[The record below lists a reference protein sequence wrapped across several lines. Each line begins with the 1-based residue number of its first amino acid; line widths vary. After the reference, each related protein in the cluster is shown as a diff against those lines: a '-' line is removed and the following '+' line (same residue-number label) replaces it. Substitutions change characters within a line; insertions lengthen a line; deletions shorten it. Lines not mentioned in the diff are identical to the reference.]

1 MSVLILAEHDGKQI
15 KTSTR
20 QAIGAA
26 QFWQQD
32 ITLLLVGDQLQS
44 VIEAAQQLAGVSNVL
59 VAEAPHFA
67 KPLAEDIAP
76 LLVALGKQH
85 NVILA
90 AHTAFAK
97 NSLPRAAALL
107 DVAMISD
114 VLEIQANNT
123 YVRPIYAGN
132 LLATVQ
138 SSDTVQVLTIR
149 GSRFKAIAN
158 RSEGTASVQRLEL
171 PAANTSARWISE
183 AHNHSTRPELSNAR
197 VVVSGGRSLGSA
209 ERFNAVL
216 DPLAQKLTAAIGATR
231 AAVDAGYAPN
241 ELQVGQTGTIVAP
254 DLYIALGISG
264 AVQHTA
270 GMKDSKVI
278 VAVNLDPDAAIFQI
292 ADYALVADLF
302 EVAPA
307 LTAAL
312 S

>member
-15 KTSTR
+15 KTATR

-32 ITLLLVGDQLQS
+32 ISLLLVGDQLQS
-44 VIEAAQQLAGVSNVL
+44 VIESAQQLAGVSTVL
-59 VAEAPHFA
+59 VAEATHFA
-67 KPLAEDIAP
+67 KPLAEDVAP
-76 LLVALGKQH
+76 LLVTLGKQY

-114 VLEIQANNT
+114 VLEIQANST

-138 SSDTVQVLTIR
+138 SSDAVQVLTIR
-149 GSRFKAIAN
+149 GSRFKAAAN
-158 RSEGTASVQRLEL
+158 RAEGAASMQRLEL